1 MFIMPNETAVITG
14 AFKENPKKLAT
25 PAGLTFINGKAEWNT
40 VENADGYVLQLYKN
54 RVRNI
59 QPRANL

>member
-40 VENADGYVLQLYKN
+40 VEKCRRICFAAL
-54 RVRNI
+54 
-59 QPRANL
+59 